1 MPFDKGLL
9 LVELVEVHA
18 QASLSQFISQSF
30 CLRSFKLKEER
41 VFSDNKKQLNKP
53 TKYK

>member
-30 CLRSFKLKEER
+30 CLRSFKLKEEC
-41 VFSDNKKQLNKP
+41 VFSDKNNKNN
-53 TKYK
+53 